1 MCVPQ
6 DGDPWPSP
14 FDLMAPVN
22 GAIFFIYLPGRD
34 WRRSH
39 SPEGAVACTISSRSV
54 VRCQARPVPTH
65 GSRGQANRV
74 ELRVNSPGFWHQ
86 ALYQV
91 FGSRSLDGVY
101 LRHRP
106 VLRFHCVF
114 DFDQI
119 PTPPE
124 SAIGLRRICDRNRHG
139 RMSFKVGSKLGRKRH
154 VPNGQFAD
162 VPCCRRWARGY
173 GRAVVFGN
181 ARGEWLCLA
190 RLRRKIA
197 KRAEQCRSFVR

>member
-1 MCVPQ
+1 MSCWAANMYVPQ

-54 VRCQARPVPTH
+54 VRCQARPVPTN

-86 ALYQV
+86 A
-91 FGSRSLDGVY
+91 FGTRSL
-101 LRHRP
+101 
-106 VLRFHCVF
+106 
-114 DFDQI
+114 
-119 PTPPE
+119 
-124 SAIGLRRICDRNRHG
+124 AAGLWTACICG
-139 RMSFKVGSKLGRKRH
+139 T
-154 VPNGQFAD
+154 
-162 VPCCRRWARGY
+162 VPCCAFI
-173 GRAVVFGN
+173 VSLISIKFPHCQN
-181 ARGEWLCLA
+181 QLLA
-190 RLRRKIA
+190 CDEFVTAIA
-197 KRAEQCRSFVR
+197 AAECRSK